1 MLTKTLL
8 TALSLGN
15 ALAYTVRLEG
25 DSADPVEPSHA
36 WKPRV
41 NSRLNPPVGA
51 TNGMSVPEGL
61 CDVVESVSGVCF
73 YGFRK
78 L

>member
-1 MLTKTLL
+1 MLNKALL
-8 TALSLGN
+8 AALLGS

-25 DSADPVEPSHA
+25 DSAEPVEPNHA

-51 TNGMSVPEGL
+51 TNGMSVP
-61 CDVVESVSGVCF
+61 GVCSAVPICWIVV
-73 YGFRK
+73 
-78 L
+78 